1 MNVLVVDED
10 FAYPLNTGKKLRT
23 YNLLS
28 RLQEKHLI
36 HYVYHDGP
44 EQGGMRELPGCPNV
58 ICHPVEKKLTEKR
71 GVKFYGELLWNLLSP
86 KPYLVSRHTSAPM
99 VQKIADILH
108 HNSIDLIHCEWTPYT
123 ENILGLLGKYPCVL
137 STHNVESQ
145 IWQRYFETEENLLK
159 KAYIY
164 FQWIKMA
171 NYERSVA
178 PLYGKVV
185 CVSENDAEFF
195 RAYTQPENVT
205 VVPNGVDETYFA
217 PADSPRGSSGSPSG
231 NHSAPASGSVSD
243 STPDGSLGSMI
254 GSMPG
259 RTFVQTVDSEAAS
272 ASLVFTGSM
281 DWRPNQDAVSHFV
294 DAVFPLIRAKRPDV
308 TFYVV
313 GRHPPERLK
322 AQWEQ
327 TPGVVV
333 TGIVD
338 DVRGYIHNAAV
349 YVVPLRIGGG
359 SRLKILEA
367 LAMEKVVVSTRVGA
381 EGLHFDDGVHLL
393 LRDSPEAFAT
403 AVLQVLQSPEAY
415 TPLAQQGRRW
425 LLDNYTWDSI
435 SNILNT
441 VWHDAAAR
449 P

>member
-36 HYVYHDGP
+36 HYVYHDAP

-86 KPYLVSRHTSAPM
+86 KPYLVTRHTSAPM

-123 ENILGLLGKYPCVL
+123 ENILGLLDKYPCVL

-145 IWQRYFETEENLLK
+145 IWQRYFETEKNLLK

-164 FQWIKMA
+164 LQWIKMV
-171 NYERSVA
+171 NYERKVA
-178 PLYGKVV
+178 ARYGKVV

-195 RAYTQPENVT
+195 RAYTAPENVS

-217 PADSPRGSSGSPSG
+217 PAPSLGSACDNSSDDPAGSTSD
-231 NHSAPASGSVSD
+231 SVSD
-243 STPDGSLGSMI
+243 NASGNASGNVPGLTSGSKSG
-254 GSMPG
+254 
-259 RTFVQTVDSEAAS
+259 SEAAP

-294 DAVFPLIRAKRPDV
+294 DAVFPLITAQRPDV

-338 DVRGYIHNAAV
+338 DVRGYIHDATV

-367 LAMEKVVVSTRVGA
+367 LSMEKVVVSTRVGA

-393 LRDSPEAFAT
+393 LRDSPDEFAT
-403 AVLQVLQSPEAY
+403 AVLQVLQSPEPYAG
-415 TPLAQQGRRW
+415 LAQQGRRW
-425 LLDNYTWDSI
+425 VLDNYTWDSI

>member
-1 MNVLVVDED
+1 
-10 FAYPLNTGKKLRT
+10 
-23 YNLLS
+23 
-28 RLQEKHLI
+28 
-36 HYVYHDGP
+36 
-44 EQGGMRELPGCPNV
+44 
-58 ICHPVEKKLTEKR
+58 
-71 GVKFYGELLWNLLSP
+71 
-86 KPYLVSRHTSAPM
+86 
-99 VQKIADILH
+99 
-108 HNSIDLIHCEWTPYT
+108 
-123 ENILGLLGKYPCVL
+123 
-137 STHNVESQ
+137 
-145 IWQRYFETEENLLK
+145 
-159 KAYIY
+159 
-164 FQWIKMA
+164 
-171 NYERSVA
+171 
-178 PLYGKVV
+178 
-185 CVSENDAEFF
+185 
-195 RAYTQPENVT
+195 
-205 VVPNGVDETYFA
+205 
-217 PADSPRGSSGSPSG
+217 
-231 NHSAPASGSVSD
+231 
-243 STPDGSLGSMI
+243 
-254 GSMPG
+254 
-259 RTFVQTVDSEAAS
+259 
-272 ASLVFTGSM
+272 M

-338 DVRGYIHNAAV
+338 DVRGYIHDASV